1 MNTRPFDGAQLT
13 HPNTDKY
20 LRGNVVT
27 MKHPELC
34 TVEWSEILFTLR
46 RAGLTHRPAEAK
58 GAATPLSGDRVPAT
72 RWAYGPPMTDRAG
85 LIPQPR
91 HSFIGGSS
99 FAPGRVIL
107 GSPALESFR
116 SHRTYP
122 SMVTT
127 RCRSKAIQGAGPLIK
142 TGMTTCQQS

>member
-1 MNTRPFDGAQLT
+1 MIRQFDGAQLT
-13 HPNTDKY
+13 HPIDVY
-20 LRGNVVT
+20 LRGKSVMT

-34 TVEWSEILFTLR
+34 TVEWSEILFILR

-58 GAATPLSGDRVPAT
+58 GAATPLSGDRVPT
-72 RWAYGPPMTDRAG
+72 VRWAYGPPMTDRAG

-99 FAPGRVIL
+99 FAVGRVIL

-116 SHRTYP
+116 PRRTF
-122 SMVTT
+122 SSLN
-127 RCRSKAIQGAGPLIK
+127 RCRSKAAQGANPRY
-142 TGMTTCQQS
+142 QNRNA

>member
-1 MNTRPFDGAQLT
+1 MIRQFDGAQLT
-13 HPNTDKY
+13 HPNIDGY
-20 LRGNVVT
+20 LRGNVVS

-34 TVEWSEILFTLR
+34 TVEWSEILFILR

-72 RWAYGPPMTDRAG
+72 RCAYGPADLDRAG

-91 HSFIGGSS
+91 HGFVGSS
-99 FAPGRVIL
+99 YAVGRAIR

-116 SHRTYP
+116 PRRTF
-122 SMVTT
+122 SSLN
-127 RCRSKAIQGAGPLIK
+127 RCRSKAAQGANPRY
-142 TGMTTCQQS
+142 QNNNA

>member
-1 MNTRPFDGAQLT
+1 MIRQFDGAQLT
-13 HPNTDKY
+13 HPIDVY
-20 LRGNVVT
+20 LRWKSVMT

-34 TVEWSEILFTLR
+34 TVEWSETTLTLR

-72 RWAYGPPMTDRAG
+72 RCAYGPADLDRAG

-99 FAPGRVIL
+99 FAVGRVIL

-116 SHRTYP
+116 PRRTYP
-122 SMVTT
+122 SLLN
-127 RCRSKAIQGAGPLIK
+127 RCRSKAAQGDNPRYQNNNA
-142 TGMTTCQQS
+142 

>member
-1 MNTRPFDGAQLT
+1 M
-13 HPNTDKY
+13 
-20 LRGNVVT
+20 T

-34 TVEWSEILFTLR
+34 TVEWSEILFILR

-72 RWAYGPPMTDRAG
+72 RCAYGPADLDRAG

-99 FAPGRVIL
+99 FAVGRVIL

-116 SHRTYP
+116 PRRTYP
-122 SMVTT
+122 SLN
-127 RCRSKAIQGAGPLIK
+127 RCRSKAIQGDNPRYQNRNA
-142 TGMTTCQQS
+142 

>member
-1 MNTRPFDGAQLT
+1 MNTRPLDGSRQLT

-20 LRGNVVT
+20 LRGNVAT
-27 MKHPELC
+27 LKHPELAC
-34 TVEWSEILFTLR
+34 TVEWSETTLTLR

-58 GAATPLSGDRVPAT
+58 GAAIPPSGDRVPAT
-72 RWAYGPPMTDRAG
+72 RCAYGPADLDRAG

-99 FAPGRVIL
+99 FAVGRVIL

-127 RCRSKAIQGAGPLIK
+127 RCRSKAAQGAG
-142 TGMTTCQQS
+142 TQSAIAKGNAS